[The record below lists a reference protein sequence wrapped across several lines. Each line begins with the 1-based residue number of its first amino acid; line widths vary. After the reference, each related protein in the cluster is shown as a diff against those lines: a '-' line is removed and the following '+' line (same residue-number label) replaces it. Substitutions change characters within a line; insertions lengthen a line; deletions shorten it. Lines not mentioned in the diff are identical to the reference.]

1 MQCKSARRFLDN
13 VRVTLPLELLDLPRQ
28 LPYVGLNFVPNL
40 LGHDVMVAL
49 TLTQAQFAQ
58 GVESQLLIAAVLE
71 HFELNHALAC
81 LSLVALEDYCYFE
94 Q

>member
-1 MQCKSARRFLDN
+1 
-13 VRVTLPLELLDLPRQ
+13 
-28 LPYVGLNFVPNL
+28 
-40 LGHDVMVAL
+40 MVAL

-81 LSLVALEDYCYFE
+81 LSLVAIEDYCYFE